1 MLVQELSPRLTQPV
15 LEEVTLRLLVLM
27 MAALFAEGL
36 LEGAGS
42 GSNAFGGTAARTC
55 HSALFFIIVTIV
67 VCDIC
72 HGSPDRGSL
81 LLLLL
86 FFLLFLLA
94 GRTGIRS
101 VEDDD
106 LGATLARDVPV
117 ILLLDQ
123 VDRGGDGPGVL
134 GLADAGD
141 TGPVEGRSGAE
152 LG

>member
-1 MLVQELSPRLTQPV
+1 MLVQEFGPRLTQPV
-15 LEEVTLRLLVLM
+15 LEEIALRLLVLM

-42 GSNAFGGTAARTC
+42 RSNAFGGAAAWTC

-72 HGSPDRGSL
+72 HSSPDRGSL
-81 LLLLL
+81 LLL
-86 FFLLFLLA
+86 LLFLLA

-134 GLADAGD
+134 GLADASD
-141 TGPVEGRSGAE
+141 TRPVEGRSGAE